1 MSSIL
6 EQKLRN
12 LGSPYV
18 RSSQLRLFLPKSA
31 DQRFSQVKRA
41 QQKGL
46 LIQIRRGLYL
56 LGGYLT
62 PRRAHPFELAQFIY
76 GPSYI
81 SLESAL
87 SYHGLIPEAVYTI
100 CSVSIHR
107 KKTFKTPL
115 GLFSYDRLP
124 AERFFVGVE
133 RIEEPP
139 YVFFMATPWKAI
151 CDYVYC
157 NKKDW
162 TSLKPLFES
171 LRIEPEDLPR
181 PSPEE
186 LSELQSF
193 YHQERINRFLRGV
206 AQELNL

>member
-12 LGSPYV
+12 LNFPYL
-18 RSSQLRLFLPKSA
+18 RSSQLHLLLPKSA
-31 DQRFSQVKRA
+31 DQRSSQVKRA
-41 QQKGL
+41 LQKGL

-56 LGGYLT
+56 LDGYLA

-100 CSVSIHR
+100 CNVSIHR

-115 GLFSYDRLP
+115 GLYSYDRLP
-124 AERFFVGVE
+124 IQHFFIGVE

-157 NKKDW
+157 TKKDW
-162 TSLKPLFES
+162 TSLRPLFES

-181 PSPEE
+181 PSAEE
-186 LSELQSF
+186 LSDLRSF
-193 YHQERINRFLRGV
+193 YHQERIHRFLAGV

>member
-1 MSSIL
+1 MSSLL
-6 EQKLRN
+6 ERKLRN
-12 LGSPYV
+12 LNFPYL
-18 RSSQLRLFLPKSA
+18 RGSQLRLFLPHSA
-31 DQRFSQVKRA
+31 DQRSSQVKRA
-41 QQKGL
+41 LQKGL
-46 LIQIRRGLYL
+46 LIQVRRDLYL
-56 LGGYLT
+56 LDGYLA

-107 KKTFKTPL
+107 RKTFKTPL

-124 AERFFVGVE
+124 MQHFFSGVK

-157 NKKDW
+157 TKKDW
-162 TSLKPLFES
+162 TSLNPLFDS

-181 PSPEE
+181 PSAEE

-193 YHQERINRFLRGV
+193 YHQERIHRFLTGV
-206 AQELNL
+206 RQELNL